1 MKQQQRWYTV
11 TILTRTTQYVE
22 TTSVEHAIKAVEEDF
37 GADKAGWFLVLGA
50 QETDL
55 PERTGT
61 GDWLDPNSWL
71 TPKLYHAEE
80 PDNADE
86 A

>member
-1 MKQQQRWYTV
+1 MMGKQRRWYTV

-50 QETDL
+50 QEMDL
-55 PERTGT
+55 PKRTGK

-71 TPKLYHAEE
+71 TPKVYHGEE
-80 PDNADE
+80 DADE
-86 A
+86 D